1 MKLFNILY
9 EEKVNCHLSKSILF
23 EDKVLNWSRINA
35 VICFNYL
42 QQRFYLVEPTMK
54 TLAKGKSKKAI
65 FKLLRVLINTSQ
77 DNYGDADPSTVKEIA
92 DVIEADGALAKVELK
107 GNILMTDSAAQK
119 RSDKY
124 AFLE

>member
-9 EEKVNCHLSKSILF
+9 EEKVDCHLSKSVLF

-35 VICFNYL
+35 VICFNCL

-77 DNYGDADPSTVKEIA
+77 DNYGDASHDDVKEIA
-92 DVIEADGALAKVELK
+92 DVIEADGSLAKVKLK
-107 GNILMTDSAAQK
+107 GNILMTDPAA
-119 RSDKY
+119 
-124 AFLE
+124 